1 MNNYL
6 SDKQRDRLFRKLIV
20 SASDI
25 LADEFGLPRR
35 SFEEIKKMIDK
46 RQEGIDGDDMRVD

>member
-1 MNNYL
+1 MKKFL
-6 SDKQRDRLFRKLIV
+6 SDEQRDRLFRKLIV

-35 SFEEIKKMIDK
+35 SFEEIKEMIEK
-46 RQEGIDGDDMRVD
+46 RREGIDGDDMRVD

>member
-1 MNNYL
+1 MNNLL
-6 SDKQRDRLFRKLIV
+6 SDEQRKRLLRKLIV

-35 SFEEIKKMIDK
+35 SFEEIQEMIEK
-46 RQEGIDGDDMRVD
+46 RRKGIDVDDMRVD

>member
-1 MNNYL
+1 MNNLL
-6 SDKQRDRLFRKLIV
+6 SDEQRERLLRKLIV

-35 SFEEIKKMIDK
+35 SFEEIQEMIEK
-46 RQEGIDGDDMRVD
+46 RRKGIDVDDMRVD